1 MNGVERLAV
10 VSKIL
15 FDTRLLELK
24 RENEALKLK
33 LFWDWATLLGS
44 QMKWTLRHI
53 VACAVLVSAISATAT
68 HVQDAVE
75 NVDNHVT
82 TAEIGGA
89 TSYKGTC
96 QSFESWPQTD
106 SSADGLR
113 FTEVSI
119 EIDKKGEIQVF
130 HVNHPQWS
138 ELAPHPTYISVKCTG

>member
-1 MNGVERLAV
+1 MQIARRRSSELV
-10 VSKIL
+10 V
-15 FDTRLLELK
+15 
-24 RENEALKLK
+24 
-33 LFWDWATLLGS
+33 ATLSGS
-44 QMKWTLRHI
+44 QMKWTLRHT
-53 VACAVLVSAISATAT
+53 VACVVLVSAISATAT

-82 TAEIGGA
+82 TADIGGA

-106 SSADGLR
+106 SSADGFR

>member
-1 MNGVERLAV
+1 M
-10 VSKIL
+10 KIKCL
-15 FDTRLLELK
+15 YKQRIYLQYTVLKKTNIIDTRRCLTLK
-24 RENEALKLK
+24 SK
-33 LFWDWATLLGS
+33 
-44 QMKWTLRHI
+44 MPVKWTLRHI

-75 NVDNHVT
+75 NVDNRVT

-138 ELAPHPTYISVKCTG
+138 ELAPHPTYISVKCAC